1 MKLSLGTKRDKQVID
16 RNFFLAAI
24 VESSDAAII
33 GATPEAT
40 IISWNQGAQ
49 NLYGYT
55 ADEVAGKSI
64 SIIVPSEH
72 SDETPKLLERVIGGE
87 TVKHFETVRLRKDG
101 KKINVSATISPIK
114 DASNNISG
122 VSVIYRDITE
132 QKAMEDQ
139 LRTGALYTRNLVEAN
154 LDSLLAIEPNGKI
167 TDVNETTCKATGTPR
182 EMLIGT
188 DFAGHFT
195 EPAKVKEVTQQTFIQ
210 GTVRDYPLTIR
221 DKTGRLFNVLYNASV
236 YRDTKGNIL
245 GILAAVRDI
254 TKQQEV
260 AQYARG
266 LIEANLDPLVTI
278 SPDGKITDVNEA
290 TIKITGV
297 SRDKIIGTNFSNY
310 FTEPDKAQEGYQQA
324 LAKGYVTDYP
334 LTLRH
339 RDGKLTDVLYN
350 ASIYKNAAGDVQG
363 VFAAA
368 RDITVS
374 KKLEDE
380 LKKSHDNLELTV
392 KQRTIELTDVLKGV
406 QEAVNVL
413 SASTSEILAVTTQ
426 LAAGATETATAVS
439 QTTTTVEEVR
449 QTMQVSVQKAE
460 SVSENAQKSIK
471 TTQSGNKAVEDLI
484 DGIHHIQERV
494 ESIAESIVKLS
505 EQGQAISEIIAT
517 VNDIADQTNLLAVNA
532 AIEAAKA
539 GEQGK
544 GFAVVAQEIKSL
556 AEQSKQ
562 ATTRV
567 RTILGDIQKGT
578 SAAVMATEQGSKAV
592 ESSITQSTVAGES
605 IRILTDSVTAAAQ
618 AATQI
623 TMSNRQ
629 QTAGID
635 QVASAM
641 ENIKQ
646 TSAQNAASTKQ
657 AETAAQNLH
666 ELAQKLMKLL
676 EQ

>member
-1 MKLSLGTKRDKQVID
+1 
-16 RNFFLAAI
+16 
-24 VESSDAAII
+24 
-33 GATPEAT
+33 
-40 IISWNQGAQ
+40 
-49 NLYGYT
+49 
-55 ADEVAGKSI
+55 
-64 SIIVPSEH
+64 
-72 SDETPKLLERVIGGE
+72 
-87 TVKHFETVRLRKDG
+87 
-101 KKINVSATISPIK
+101 
-114 DASNNISG
+114 
-122 VSVIYRDITE
+122 
-132 QKAMEDQ
+132 
-139 LRTGALYTRNLVEAN
+139 
-154 LDSLLAIEPNGKI
+154 
-167 TDVNETTCKATGTPR
+167 
-182 EMLIGT
+182 
-188 DFAGHFT
+188 
-195 EPAKVKEVTQQTFIQ
+195 
-210 GTVRDYPLTIR
+210 
-221 DKTGRLFNVLYNASV
+221 
-236 YRDTKGNIL
+236 
-245 GILAAVRDI
+245 VRDI

-266 LIEANLDPLVTI
+266 LIEATLDPLVTI

-471 TTQSGNKAVEDLI
+471 TAQSGNKAVEDLI

-517 VNDIADQTNLLAVNA
+517 VNDIADQTNLLAVNQEPGRT
-532 AIEAAKA
+532 IQA
-539 GEQGK
+539 GNR
-544 GFAVVAQEIKSL
+544 
-556 AEQSKQ
+556 QSKNNTGGYTKGHQ
-562 ATTRV
+562 CGSHGN
-567 RTILGDIQKGT
+567 RTGQ
-578 SAAVMATEQGSKAV
+578 
-592 ESSITQSTVAGES
+592 
-605 IRILTDSVTAAAQ
+605 
-618 AATQI
+618 
-623 TMSNRQ
+623 
-629 QTAGID
+629 
-635 QVASAM
+635 
-641 ENIKQ
+641 
-646 TSAQNAASTKQ
+646 
-657 AETAAQNLH
+657 
-666 ELAQKLMKLL
+666 
-676 EQ
+676 